1 MHTLFLYVCTPYI
14 NTTQYTSLSPD
25 LFGLE
30 SKYAWTPVQPR
41 LD

>member
-1 MHTLFLYVCTPYI
+1 MHTLFLYVCI

-30 SKYAWTPVQPR
+30 SKYVWTPVQPR